1 MDYSEAHE
9 YLKSQGCTFTYD
21 DADKPVFSTVHVF
34 YDGKE
39 FGLMGLHNMI
49 FYTDRSHKFLDQ
61 FNYRTMWISGG
72 DSKFKELVARY
83 IADSKGELP
92 SIGNVFD
99 DVESENLKEYY
110 EKT

>member
-21 DADKPVFSTVHVF
+21 NADKPVFSDVHVF

-39 FGLMGLHNMI
+39 FGMMGLHNMA
-49 FYTDRSHKFLDQ
+49 FYTDRQHKFIEQ
-61 FNYRTMWISGG
+61 FNYRTMWIYGG
-72 DSKFKELVARY
+72 DAKFKELIARY

-92 SIGNVFD
+92 STGDLFNDIDPQSLRNCI
-99 DVESENLKEYY
+99 
-110 EKT
+110 

>member
-21 DADKPVFSTVHVF
+21 NADKPVFSDVHVF

-39 FGLMGLHNMI
+39 FGMMGLHNMA
-49 FYTDRSHKFLDQ
+49 FCTDRQHKFIEQ
-61 FNYRTMWISGG
+61 FNYRTMWIYGG
-72 DSKFKELVARY
+72 NTKFKELIARY

-92 SIGNVFD
+92 STGDLFD
-99 DVESENLKEYY
+99 DIDPPSLRSCI
-110 EKT
+110 

>member
-21 DADKPVFSTVHVF
+21 NADKPVFSDVHVF

-39 FGLMGLHNMI
+39 FGMMGLHNMA
-49 FYTDRSHKFLDQ
+49 FYTDRQHKFIEQ
-61 FNYRTMWISGG
+61 FNYRTMWIYGG
-72 DSKFKELVARY
+72 DAKFKELIARY

-92 SIGNVFD
+92 STGDLFD
-99 DVESENLKEYY
+99 DIDPQSLRNCI
-110 EKT
+110 